1 MKRELVLLDVD
12 TGHDDA
18 MAICLATTS
27 EKLKVLGIT
36 TVAGNQTVD
45 KTTSNTLKV
54 LTLIGKESIPVAM
67 GCHRP
72 LIRELVTGPEIHG
85 ETGLDGA
92 ELPAPKANVV
102 GVHGVEFLIR
112 TLRGASDP
120 VTLIPTAPLTNIA
133 VALLLAPDIV
143 PKIKRIV
150 LMGGAINGGNRTAT
164 AEFNIFVDPE
174 AAHIVFTSGVPITM
188 VGLDVTERATFS
200 LQEIEA
206 MTAANSRVAKALRGL
221 LSFYAR
227 QREKMRGRHG
237 AALHD
242 AVAVAAVL
250 NPALLKVERLPVL
263 VETRGDL
270 TRGMTVVDR
279 RKGFHEGAANVDV
292 AVDINVELFKE
303 MMSQCIATLVYE

>member
-1 MKRELVLLDVD
+1 MNRELVLLDVD

-18 MAICLATTS
+18 MAICLAVAS
-27 EKLKVLGIT
+27 ERLTVLGIT

-45 KTTSNTLKV
+45 KTTVNTLKV
-54 LTLIGKESIPVAM
+54 LTLIGKENIPVAM

-72 LIRELVTGPEIHG
+72 LVRELVTGAEIHG

-92 ELPAPKANVV
+92 DLPSPKSQVV
-102 GVHGVEFLIR
+102 GVHGVEFIIKMVR
-112 TLRGASDP
+112 ESPNP
-120 VTLIPTAPLTNIA
+120 VTLIPTAPLTNVAI
-133 VALLLAPDIV
+133 ALLLAPDIV

-150 LMGGAINGGNRTAT
+150 LMGGAINGGNRTAA
-164 AEFNIFVDPE
+164 AEFNIYVDPE

-188 VGLDVTERATFS
+188 VGLDVTEKTAFS

-206 MTAANSRVAKALRGL
+206 MTASNSVTAKTFRGL

-227 QREKMRGRHG
+227 QREKRRGLSG

-242 AVAVAAVL
+242 AVAVAAVI
-250 NPALLKVERLPVL
+250 NPAVLRVERLPVS
-263 VETRGDL
+263 VEVKGEL

-279 RKGFHEGAANVDV
+279 RKGINRTLANVDV
-292 AVDINVELFKE
+292 AVDVDVELFKH
-303 MMSQCIATLVYE
+303 MMRQHLAELI